1 MTTTITDPAAVA
13 AAAEAAKVA
22 QAAQAAEAAKV
33 AEAAAAAAKAPKFSQ
48 EDLDHH
54 IAQAKVKARESGV
67 KEFLE
72 TLGVEDLEAAKAT
85 LAAAKAAAEAQK
97 TDLQKATEA
106 LAALTKE
113 RDEAKAGTVRAL
125 ATASLEGALRDAGCN
140 AGRVAAALKLV
151 ERAGITVTGDVV
163 TGAAD
168 AVAILKAEVPELFGT
183 TKPGGGAAD
192 ASAGGVVL
200 PPEEDITKGMT
211 ASERADW
218 IKKNVAGF
226 DRLRRE

>member
-1 MTTTITDPAAVA
+1 MTTTNTDPAAVA

-192 ASAGGVVL
+192 ASAGGWYCR
-200 PPEEDITKGMT
+200 PRRTSRKG
-211 ASERADW
+211 
-218 IKKNVAGF
+218 
-226 DRLRRE
+226 

>member
-1 MTTTITDPAAVA
+1 MTTTNTDPAAVA

-22 QAAQAAEAAKV
+22 QAAQAAEAAIRS
-33 AEAAAAAAKAPKFSQ
+33 AARKAPKFSQ

-85 LAAAKAAAEAQK
+85 LVAAKAAAEAQK

-192 ASAGGVVL
+192 ASAGVVL

-218 IKKNVAGF
+218 LKKNVAGF
-226 DRLRRE
+226 DRLR